1 MNFVGTILPCF
12 VSGERMMALDRGE
25 KFSASTPGRRALVRQ
40 AALLEQIVEGSFG
53 NGGEEGFQGHGL
65 AP

>member
-12 VSGERMMALDRGE
+12 VSGERMMALDRDE
-25 KFSASTPGRRALVRQ
+25 KFFVPTPGRRVPVRQ
-40 AALLEQIVEGSFG
+40 AAFLEQIVEGSFG

>member
-1 MNFVGTILPCF
+1 VP
-12 VSGERMMALDRGE
+12 
-25 KFSASTPGRRALVRQ
+25 VRQ
-40 AALLEQIVEGSFG
+40 AAFLEQIVEGSFG